1 MYLIVL
7 LKVLCSN
14 LITIREGMDFDN
26 TGEVTDVIFFGLQDD
41 IPEDLNFSIVQA
53 IQPGNNGCLDV
64 VITR

>member
-1 MYLIVL
+1 MYLITLLRVL
-7 LKVLCSN
+7 YAN
-14 LITIREGMDFDN
+14 GITIREGIDFDN

>member
-14 LITIREGMDFDN
+14 LITIREGIDFDN

-41 IPEDLNFSIVQA
+41 IPEELNFSIVRA